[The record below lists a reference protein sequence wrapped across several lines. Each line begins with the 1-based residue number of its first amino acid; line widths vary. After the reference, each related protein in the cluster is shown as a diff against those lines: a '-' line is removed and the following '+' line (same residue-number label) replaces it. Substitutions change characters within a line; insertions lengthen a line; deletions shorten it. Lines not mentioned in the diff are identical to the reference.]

1 MTFGAL
7 RHQGLAGPGAS
18 TALPRGRGCGGAAGV
33 CFLSGG
39 NGGNKGNGESS
50 AARDPAWKYL
60 GCLPARLT
68 RGSAAAAACCPASP
82 ACAERSRAPRGNE
95 GRGHSGVGQRC
106 RRDLG
111 DARNAGIARLRMAAC
126 RPTVGR
132 SSSKAERRRCSRRC
146 SERPRCARIPA
157 PL

>member
-1 MTFGAL
+1 MTFGAV
-7 RHQGLAGPGAS
+7 RHRGLAGPGAS

-33 CFLSGG
+33 CFLS
-39 NGGNKGNGESS
+39 GGNKGNGESS

-68 RGSAAAAACCPASP
+68 RGSAAGAACCPASP
-82 ACAERSRAPRGNE
+82 ACAEQSRAPLGSE
-95 GRGHSGVGQRC
+95 GRGRSGVGQRR

-111 DARNAGIARLRMAAC
+111 DARNAGIARSCTAAR